1 MKYLH
6 FALPDSIFRGS
17 SNKKKSSAYRTDL
30 DLPGQFPG
38 GSRVASAG
46 AVELL
51 HWFLSAALLVRFFD
65 TSVTL
70 AL

>member
-1 MKYLH
+1 MGVRTKKRA
-6 FALPDSIFRGS
+6 ALT
-17 SNKKKSSAYRTDL
+17 AQTWTC
-30 DLPGQFPG
+30 QG
-38 GSRVASAG
+38 GSLVAHAWPLRG